1 MLLSSVLSTIALAC
15 FARIGEAADT
25 DDDDYKV
32 VGSLIFGRHNDR
44 PAKPASYLTP
54 IGAESQYQIG
64 QFYRERYF
72 GLDSSNVKTS
82 SATNDNTTVIAGLN
96 KDGLFVNG
104 QIYCEAESS
113 NVILFS
119 HYAFL
124 QGLYPPQDVAGTAV
138 GNFTL
143 AEIANGTVVEN
154 PLHGYQYIK
163 SNIQENA
170 TNGYIWTKGDTNCP
184 ASDAA
189 IDEVEN
195 SDYFNQ
201 LTNESA
207 DFYQSISDIPFIK
220 ETFSSSKLNF
230 GNSMNIFDQVWVN
243 TIHNETV
250 SEQFNESTIDAIQFW
265 SDKYQ
270 WLISDNQ
277 VNANLTIGAK
287 TLMARVVEK
296 LTTTKSTGK
305 PYLNYLTGSFNTMY
319 QLASI
324 INLDIADSKF
334 RTMPNYGATYV
345 FELLNNTSNDTFVKF
360 SFKNGTQELN
370 TYPLFNSSQTMM
382 SWDDFVSNV
391 AEVSI
396 PKVSSWC
403 SACGYDDISSDN
415 VIDMCVPS
423 SDTYE
428 QAVKLEEQGVDL
440 SSYKKQKLS
449 LADAGGI
456 GAGVTIG
463 VFAILGGLI
472 FLGLRL
478 RNKKKTE
485 TGSILPTTNGDISS
499 STDIGSH
506 VEKGS
511 SLS

>member
-1 MLLSSVLSTIALAC
+1 MLLNSVLTTIALGAL
-15 FARIGEAADT
+15 ASTASAEDS
-25 DDDDYKV
+25 DYKV

-54 IGAESQYQIG
+54 IGAESQYTIG

-72 GLDSSNVKTS
+72 GLDSSNVKS
-82 SATNDNTTVIAGLN
+82 SSNEGNTTTISGLE
-96 KDGLFVNG
+96 KDGLYVNG

-124 QGLYPPQDVAGTAV
+124 QGLYPPQNVAGTSV
-138 GNFTL
+138 GNLTL
-143 AEIANGTVVEN
+143 AEIANGSIVQN
-154 PLHGYQYIK
+154 PLNGYQYVQ

-170 TNGYIWTKGDTNCP
+170 TDGYIWTKGDSNCP

-189 IDEVEN
+189 IDQVQN
-195 SDYFNQ
+195 SDLFKT

-207 DFYQSISDIPFIK
+207 EFYQSIADIPFIK
-220 ETFSSSKLNF
+220 EKFNSSKVNF
-230 GNSMNIFDQVWVN
+230 KNSMNIFDQVWVN

-250 SEQFNESTIDAIQFW
+250 AQQFNESLIDAIQFW

-287 TLMARVVEK
+287 TLMARIADK
-296 LTTTKSTGK
+296 LTTTKNNGK

-319 QLASI
+319 QLASV

-345 FELLNNTSNDTFVKF
+345 FELLNNTQNETFVKF

-370 TYPLFNSSQTMM
+370 TYPVFNSTSDIM
-382 SWDDFVSNV
+382 SWDDFVSHV
-391 AEVSI
+391 GKISI

-428 QAVKLEEQGVDL
+428 QALKLESEGVDL
-440 SSYKKQKLS
+440 ASYKKNKLS

-456 GAGVTIG
+456 GAGVTSG

-472 FLGLRL
+472 FLGLKL
-478 RNKKKTE
+478 RNKNKK
-485 TGSILPTTNGDISS
+485 SAILPSNVSDLSS
-499 STDIGSH
+499 NTDIASH

-511 SLS
+511 SHA